1 MVNFLNSARCH
12 VSWTKLVMLGVKKYL
27 DALNLDVLDEFCIL
41 VGSTFECSYIILYIY
56 IYSNEL
62 CMGSRVAM
70 VLGVFTRTMC
80 HVKLTRNSSDGMK
93 GSNPSSSGGHAVRA
107 ERGMPERM
115 SDRKS
120 EYTCHTSR

>member
-1 MVNFLNSARCH
+1 MFLYNP
-12 VSWTKLVMLGVKKYL
+12 
-27 DALNLDVLDEFCIL
+27 
-41 VGSTFECSYIILYIY
+41 IY